1 MAYIEAHGLSKSFG
15 SPSRHVLDRV
25 SLTVD
30 KGEFVSIVGFMG
42 CGKSTLLNLLAGVTE
57 PDAGT
62 ITIDSRPLGG
72 IARQASIVFQNYS
85 LLPWFSALENVR
97 LAVDAARP
105 EWSRTEQKQ
114 QAERYLRLV
123 GLGNAIHRRPS
134 QLSGGM
140 RQRVA
145 IARAFATDPE
155 ILFLDEPFGA
165 LDALTRGSL
174 QQELARLCS
183 EAGRPV
189 TTVMITNNIDEAL
202 LLSDRIVP
210 MTKGPARHAR
220 IVRRRRSGEA
230 PKPRSARARR
240 AGHSCQG
247 PRRRVPVGSPARVTV
262 APRPQAAGAA
272 AGILACRGQRGGGMS
287 LIVPL
292 ELTGL
297 TKVFPTE
304 AGPFVAVKNVNVRIQ
319 KSEFICIVGHSGC
332 GKSTVL
338 SIIAGLQR
346 ATEGGVV
353 INGKQTLEPGAD
365 RAVVFQTPSLLPW
378 LTARQ
383 NVELAV
389 QQKFSALKASKR
401 RAHALKY
408 LALTGVA
415 DAADQLPAEMSLGMQ
430 QCVSL
435 ARALSLEPEL
445 LLLDEPFSMLDSL
458 TRLDLQDTLLR
469 RVGAGS
475 EDRRHGHARRR

>member
-15 SPSRHVLDRV
+15 SPPRHVLDRV

-42 CGKSTLLNLLAGVTE
+42 CGKSTLLNLLAGVTA

-62 ITIDSRPLGG
+62 ITIDSRPLAG

-105 EWSRTEQKQ
+105 EWSRTEQKEQ
-114 QAERYLRLV
+114 SERYLRLV

-210 MTKGPARHAR
+210 MTKGPRATLGSSVA
-220 IVRRRRSGEA
+220 VDLA
-230 PKPRSARARR
+230 KPRSLDQLA
-240 AGHSCQG
+240 HDE
-247 PRRRVPVGSPARVTV
+247 
-262 APRPQAAGAA
+262 QA
-272 AGILACRGQRGGGMS
+272 ILAKAHVVECLSDHLHASRSHPGRKPQEPPPAFS
-287 LIVPL
+287 SVAV
-292 ELTGL
+292 E
-297 TKVFPTE
+297 E
-304 AGPFVAVKNVNVRIQ
+304 AG
-319 KSEFICIVGHSGC
+319 
-332 GKSTVL
+332 T
-338 SIIAGLQR
+338 
-346 ATEGGVV
+346 
-353 INGKQTLEPGAD
+353 
-365 RAVVFQTPSLLPW
+365 
-378 LTARQ
+378 
-383 NVELAV
+383 
-389 QQKFSALKASKR
+389 
-401 RAHALKY
+401 
-408 LALTGVA
+408 
-415 DAADQLPAEMSLGMQ
+415 
-430 QCVSL
+430 
-435 ARALSLEPEL
+435 
-445 LLLDEPFSMLDSL
+445 
-458 TRLDLQDTLLR
+458 
-469 RVGAGS
+469 
-475 EDRRHGHARRR
+475 